1 MEITKLKS
9 DILNHT
15 PEKFYIFSGPEWKI
29 QWIYIQKMAES
40 FGKPMKYIDSVSS
53 IHSKLNNRS
62 FINQSYVYVVRDDS
76 DLVGNENLLTTLE
89 KSLVNDVLI
98 LLLTTLDKR
107 TKFYKKYSD
116 KICMFEYMKPEI
128 LQKYI
133 QKEIDIDDNSCKHL
147 MEACEYDYGRCL
159 LEIDKIKRSGKTVAE
174 ALIEG
179 VIYQPPQDA
188 IFDFVDAIIDNSR
201 NVFYLYEQCK
211 QINESTLAVL
221 SVLYNNTKATL
232 QIQAYTGEDISKGT
246 GLNYFQIQNA
256 KKHTGKRKNSEL
268 IYIMELCQKCQEGIV
283 TGTIEEEFVLDYIL
297 GEIL

>member
-9 DILNHT
+9 DIVNHT
-15 PEKFYIFSGPEWKI
+15 PQNFYIFSGPEWKI

-53 IHSKLNNRS
+53 IHGKLSNKS
-62 FINQSYVYVVRDDS
+62 FIPQSYLYVVRDDS
-76 DLVGNENLLTTLE
+76 DLINNENLQNTVE
-89 KSLVNDVLI
+89 KLLVDDVLI

-107 TKFYKKYSD
+107 TKFYKKYVD
-116 KICMFEYMKPEI
+116 KICLFEYLKEDI
-128 LQKYI
+128 LKKYLI
-133 QKEIDIDDNSCKHL
+133 RDIDPDEDSCKQL

-174 ALIEG
+174 ALKEG
-179 VIYQPPQDA
+179 VVYQPPQDA

-201 NVFYLYEQCK
+201 NVFYLYDQCK

-283 TGTIEEEFVLDYIL
+283 TGTMEEEFVLDYIL